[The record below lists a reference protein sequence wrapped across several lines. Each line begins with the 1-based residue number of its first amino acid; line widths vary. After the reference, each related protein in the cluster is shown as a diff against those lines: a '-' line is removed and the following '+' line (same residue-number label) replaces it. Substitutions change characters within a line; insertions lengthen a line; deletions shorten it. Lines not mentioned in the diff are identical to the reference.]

1 MADSEPR
8 LSPPRW
14 PSLVWRPVLLL
25 AGGLAAAIGVPRQ
38 AVAFAAGFG
47 FEVWRGLASAM
58 AAQMPG
64 CAIAFLWARAL
75 AGPGLRRRIAT
86 GHGRRLANR
95 LLAAPFRATL
105 MLRLLPVGNNLAL
118 NLAAAAAGLAA
129 APFLDASLLGYLPQ
143 TVIFVLLGGGVAIGE
158 RARLALG
165 LGLFAA
171 AAGLG
176 LALWRA
182 APNAEAL
189 ERVVDPRGNRD
200 QLGRRAGVEIRPAEP
215 CRALEC
221 AVLVQHD
228 PWADQPRPGEE
239 VGELPA
245 PGAIFPE
252 VEHGRRPL
260 LQTSRCRRA
269 ARRCRANTGP
279 NCGS

>member
-200 QLGRRAGVEIRPAEP
+200 QLGRRAGIEAQE
-215 CRALEC
+215 
-221 AVLVQHD
+221 Q
-228 PWADQPRPGEE
+228 Q
-239 VGELPA
+239 
-245 PGAIFPE
+245 
-252 VEHGRRPL
+252 
-260 LQTSRCRRA
+260 
-269 ARRCRANTGP
+269 
-279 NCGS
+279 